1 MAADRKVVLVK
12 RQTRYEELLA
22 QYNTE
27 SQAAFVIES
36 RGDSF
41 QDYKE
46 EHFTYQDSLEAACK
60 AIKAQCRLQVIDRSF
75 LPNFVFGK
83 DDIIMV
89 IGQDGLVA
97 NTVKY
102 LSGQAVIAVN
112 PDRTRFDGILLP
124 FGVTDVEP
132 ILTDVR
138 RDHFQVKTI
147 TMAEARMNDGQRLLA
162 VNDLFI
168 GPQQQTSAWYEIT
181 LQNSSE
187 FQSSSGVIVSTGLG
201 STGWLKSIFAG
212 ASGVVGSHSNQD
224 ASFGWDADYLRYV
237 VREPFPSKATGTS
250 IVYGDIA
257 KGTTMTLT
265 SKMGQGGVI
274 FSDGMLDDF
283 LDFNSGAIA
292 SIGTAKEQGNLV
304 C

>member
-46 EHFTYQDSLEAACK
+46 EHVTYQGSLEAACK